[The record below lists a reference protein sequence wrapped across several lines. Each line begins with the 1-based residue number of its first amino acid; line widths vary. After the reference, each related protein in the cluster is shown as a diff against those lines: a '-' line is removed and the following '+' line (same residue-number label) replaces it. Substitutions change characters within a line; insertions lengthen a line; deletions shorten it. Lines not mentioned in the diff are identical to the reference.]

1 MSAQVLRI
9 RLGLGRP
16 AVTAAVA
23 AAGSSAV
30 AALLFAVTT
39 TAAYAGALT
48 AFLAAAAA
56 AMAVVDA
63 RTYRLPNRYVAALAA
78 AGLVQAVAAAVASH
92 YATRLLDSLVAAAAV
107 SAAYVLLGMV
117 GWFGLGDAKFAGA
130 LALTVAIYAGL
141 AAIYIVPL
149 AILFAALWMLLCRAL
164 GRLPSTR
171 ARAHGPAI
179 ALAALGV
186 MTVAV
191 LFAPP
196 GG

>member
-9 RLGLGRP
+9 RLALGRP

-30 AALLFAVTT
+30 AVLLFAVVT
-39 TAAYAGALT
+39 TAAYAWALI
-48 AFLAAAAA
+48 AFLAVAAA

-78 AGLVQAVAAAVASH
+78 AGLVQSVAVAVASH
-92 YATRLLDSLVAAAAV
+92 DAIRLLDSLVAAAAV
-107 SAAYVLLGMV
+107 GAAYVLLGLV
-117 GWFGLGDAKFAGA
+117 GWFGFGDAKFAGA

-141 AAIYIVPL
+141 AAIYILPL
-149 AILFAALWMLLCRAL
+149 AILFAALWTLLSRAL
-164 GRLPSTR
+164 GRDART
-171 ARAHGPAI
+171 RAHGPAI
-179 ALAALGV
+179 ALAAISV
-186 MTVAV
+186 MTAAV

>member
-9 RLGLGRP
+9 RLALGRP

-30 AALLFAVTT
+30 AVLLFAVIT
-39 TAAYAGALT
+39 TAAYEWTLT

-56 AMAVVDA
+56 AIAVVDA

-78 AGLVQAVAAAVASH
+78 AGLVQAVAVAVATH
-92 YATRLLDSLVAAAAV
+92 DAIELLDSMGVAAAV
-107 SAAYVLLGMV
+107 GAAYVLLGLV
-117 GWFGLGDAKFAGA
+117 GWFGFGDAKFAGA
-130 LALTVAIYAGL
+130 LTLTVAIYAGL

-149 AILFAALWMLLCRAL
+149 AILFAALWTLLSRAL
-164 GRLPSTR
+164 GRDART
-171 ARAHGPAI
+171 RAHGPAI
-179 ALAALGV
+179 ALAAISV
-186 MTVAV
+186 MTAAV

>member
-9 RLGLGRP
+9 RLALGRP

-30 AALLFAVTT
+30 AVLLFAVIT
-39 TAAYAGALT
+39 TAAYAWALT

-56 AMAVVDA
+56 AIAVVDA

-78 AGLVQAVAAAVASH
+78 AGLVQSVAVAVASND
-92 YATRLLDSLVAAAAV
+92 AIRLLASLVAAAAV
-107 SAAYVLLGMV
+107 GSAYVLLGLV
-117 GWFGLGDAKFAGA
+117 GWFGFGDAKFAGA

-141 AAIYIVPL
+141 AAMYIVPL
-149 AILFAALWMLLCRAL
+149 AILFAALWTLLSRAL
-164 GRLPSTR
+164 GRDART
-171 ARAHGPAI
+171 RAHGPAI
-179 ALAALGV
+179 ALAAISV
-186 MTVAV
+186 MTAAV